1 VLAGA
6 CAAALPAIL
15 ATMSAVTA
23 RLKMAIERI
32 ELAWHSDVQ
41 RIMMFSYVGEEGN
54 HTISQA

>member
-1 VLAGA
+1 
-6 CAAALPAIL
+6 
-15 ATMSAVTA
+15 MSAVTA